1 MLLDKQISDADLSTI
16 LSGGGEPIVDA
27 VLFLIPHVGLEVRD
41 IEVIRSL
48 QAKTNVIPL
57 LARSDE
63 LGLEAVESSKKRIR
77 QQIEEKGLQCFSF
90 HDPGTEEGTSDILAV
105 SSATKADY
113 DVMDASILMSSGYVQ
128 PLVAT
133 DLEKLVSSLF
143 SVDGS
148 AWLRHKA
155 SEKCIQWRKEQNQGR
170 YLDMA
175 LMHRD
180 PTKCALSPVLT
191 ANPFV
196 QRQHWSRI
204 EVSNWAQELR
214 RSLEAERCEHIATQ
228 QSLVESHRR
237 TPSRDLARR
246 QKESPLSRQ
255 ARSETRNLTHQDPLG
270 LLHIG
275 SSLKK
280 NGRLTCEMMSSLGLL
295 GCFAAWIVKVGLRS
309 GANATSQGRLWLDL
323 FDMI

>member
-1 MLLDKQISDADLSTI
+1 M
-16 LSGGGEPIVDA
+16 DA
-27 VLFLIPHVGLEVRD
+27 VLFLISHTGLEVRD

-63 LGLEAVESSKKRIR
+63 LNTEVVESSKIRIR
-77 QQIEEKGLQCFSF
+77 QQIEEQGLECFCF
-90 HDPGTEEGTSDILAV
+90 HDPGADPESSDILAV

-113 DVMDASILMSSGYVQ
+113 DIMDASILMNSGYVQ

-133 DLEKLVSSLF
+133 DLEKLVDNVF

-148 AWLRHKA
+148 AWLRHTA
-155 SEKCIQWRKEQNQGR
+155 SEKCVQWRKEQNQG
-170 YLDMA
+170 LNLSMA
-175 LMHRD
+175 LMLRD
-180 PTKCALSPVLT
+180 STKRALSPVLT
-191 ANPFV
+191 VNPFV
-196 QRQHWSRI
+196 QRREWSRI
-204 EVSNWAQELR
+204 EVSNWAQGLR
-214 RSLEAERCEHIATQ
+214 HSLEAERCEYGAAQ
-228 QSLVESHRR
+228 RALVESHRR

-246 QKESPLSRQ
+246 QKEGSSSPRLKG
-255 ARSETRNLTHQDPLG
+255 AEARNLTHQDPLG

-280 NGRLTCEMMSSLGLL
+280 NGRLTCELMSSLGVF
-295 GCFAAWIVKVGLRS
+295 GFFAAWIVKVGLQS
-309 GANATSQGRLWLDL
+309 GAKATSQGRLWLDL